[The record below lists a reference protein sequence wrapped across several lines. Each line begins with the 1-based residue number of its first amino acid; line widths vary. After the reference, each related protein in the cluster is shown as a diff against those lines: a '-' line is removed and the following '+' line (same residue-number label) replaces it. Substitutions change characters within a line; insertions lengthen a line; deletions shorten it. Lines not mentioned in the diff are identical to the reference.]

1 MVARPSP
8 TSAPNSPRRTKDC
21 IRAACSDPGGGQ
33 SPDAGRVQSASS
45 VQARGSCPSF
55 PGNQRGSVSDELEQL
70 YQSTYTAVVRF
81 LYRKVWDAERAED
94 LAQEVFVRALAHR
107 PEKPR
112 AWVFAVAANLARDEA
127 RAAVRRKR
135 HLTLLKGDPVAQP
148 AVGLAADDAVEHDE
162 QMAAVQEAL
171 NTLTP
176 RDREILLLWDAGLSY
191 PEIAAQT
198 GLAVGAVGTTLARA
212 RRRLVEAHDRRHTRT
227 GTDAAH
233 S

>member
-1 MVARPSP
+1 V
-8 TSAPNSPRRTKDC
+8 
-21 IRAACSDPGGGQ
+21 
-33 SPDAGRVQSASS
+33 SS
-45 VQARGSCPSF
+45 VREAAVHGAEDGIGCANTTGGWRLLGDTGERTIESATGLDGPEAV
-55 PGNQRGSVSDELEQL
+55 VSDEFETL
-70 YQSTYTAVVRF
+70 YESTFTAVVRF

-112 AWVFAVAANLARDEA
+112 AWLFAVAANLARDEA

-148 AVGLAADDAVEHDE
+148 TFEPSAEDRVERE
-162 QMAAVQEAL
+162 EEMAAVQDAL
-171 NTLTP
+171 NALTP

-212 RRRLVEAHDRRHTRT
+212 RKRLVAAHERQHLGDH
-227 GTDAAH
+227 AAH

>member
-1 MVARPSP
+1 M
-8 TSAPNSPRRTKDC
+8 N
-21 IRAACSDPGGGQ
+21 
-33 SPDAGRVQSASS
+33 
-45 VQARGSCPSF
+45 
-55 PGNQRGSVSDELEQL
+55 DELEQL

-135 HLTLLKGDPVAQP
+135 HLTLLKSDPIAQP
-148 AVGLAADDAVEHDE
+148 ATAPAADDTVEHDE
-162 QMAAVQEAL
+162 QLASVQEAL
-171 NTLTP
+171 NALTP

-212 RRRLVEAHDRRHTRT
+212 RRRLVEAHDRQQTNQRNH
-227 GTDAAH
+227 AAH

>member
-1 MVARPSP
+1 MAAQEPGPPSRLYLWAAAPLPAQGLSRKCARIGRLAVLSGDSGLPVF
-8 TSAPNSPRRTKDC
+8 
-21 IRAACSDPGGGQ
+21 PGG
-33 SPDAGRVQSASS
+33 P
-45 VQARGSCPSF
+45 CPLDIS
-55 PGNQRGSVSDELEQL
+55 GGSVTDDLEQL

-94 LAQEVFVRALAHR
+94 LAQEVFVRALTHR

-112 AWVFAVAANLARDEA
+112 AWLFAVAANLARDEA

-135 HLTLLKGDPVAQP
+135 HLTLLKGDPIAQP
-148 AVGLAADDAVEHDE
+148 TFEPSAEDLVERGEEIASVHDALD
-162 QMAAVQEAL
+162 
-171 NTLTP
+171 TLTP

-212 RRRLVEAHDRRHTRT
+212 RKRLVAAHERKHTE
-227 GTDAAH
+227 DHAAH